1 MTLVLIVEDDPAQAR
16 SLARAFGKLRPDLTV
31 LTATNGLEAK
41 RIMSERPVDLVLTD
55 LQMPEM
61 DGFELVLWAVSNC
74 PDVPVF
80 TMSAFGAEDTAAR
93 ISGLGAIEYF
103 GKPID
108 VKAVLARLTDALNQS
123 VRGHVQ
129 NVSLASFLQLME
141 MERKT
146 CNLTIR
152 CDDKLGL
159 LAIRKGEL
167 VDAHCGEL
175 RGEAAAI
182 AIIAW
187 PNPSIIISRHSE
199 LGPPVIQKSLG
210 FIVMEAMRVQDEAAR
225 SAPAA
230 LDGAGSAWPA
240 ARRSWQPSGM
250 PPLPSAPAAPK
261 LSSAPSGPLGLPN
274 GATAIAVVD
283 TATGAV
289 LSSAAKEG
297 CPLPELA
304 RMAALVLRHQ
314 TSTLDLCN
322 TSEGVEELVLSTT
335 THCDV
340 IRPLNGS
347 GSQFALLVFAPEET
361 NLVMARLELDRFIAA
376 HLQR

>member
-16 SLARAFGKLRPDLTV
+16 SLARAFGQLRPDLTV
-31 LTATNGLEAK
+31 LTATNGREAQ
-41 RIMSERPVDLVLTD
+41 RTMSERTVDLVLTD

-61 DGFELVLWAVSNC
+61 DGFELVAWAVSNC

-80 TMSAFGAEDTAAR
+80 TMSAFGTEDTAAR

-108 VKAVLARLTDALNQS
+108 PKAVLARLTDALNQS

-146 CNLTIR
+146 CNLTIQ

-167 VDAHCGEL
+167 IDARSGEL

-182 AIIAW
+182 TIIAW
-187 PNPSIIISRHSE
+187 PNPSIVISRQSE

-210 FIVMEAMRVQDEAAR
+210 FIVMEAMRVQDEAAHR
-225 SAPAA
+225 APASN
-230 LDGAGSAWPA
+230 DGTGSAWPA
-240 ARRSWQPSGM
+240 QRRSWQPSAM
-250 PPLPSAPAAPK
+250 PPFPSPPPAPRLSSVPSAA
-261 LSSAPSGPLGLPN
+261 LGLPN

-314 TSTLDLCN
+314 TETLDLCN
-322 TSEGVEELVLSTT
+322 AAEGVEELVLSTS

-361 NLVMARLELDRFIAA
+361 NLVMARLELERFIAA
-376 HLQR
+376 HASR